1 MREYTVKEYDPE
13 DYENFKTN
21 LSNEQAIELLKRIS
35 RGYLPDYNF
44 IGTEDDLT
52 ITVCIRQ
59 SIEQSKHW
67 KERAILSQEAR
78 NEEA

>member
-44 IGTEDDLT
+44 IGTEDDFDYYCLHQA
-52 ITVCIRQ
+52 VY
-59 SIEQSKHW
+59 
-67 KERAILSQEAR
+67 RAIEAL
-78 NEEA
+78 EGKSDIKPGGEK